1 MILYHPFDEFIFSN
15 HFFILDKIACY
26 RKFQYFEHLKE
37 KFQSCADQIAQLNST
52 LFDPIVTEPIQIDF
66 AKAFYFKDEYISLLI
81 KTTHLPTGFEVSK
94 NFFSYRV
101 VVFWLCAEF

>member
-1 MILYHPFDEFIFSN
+1 MAFLHPGQKTSN
-15 HFFILDKIACY
+15 
-26 RKFQYFEHLKE
+26 RKNLNSLCRVFEHLKE
-37 KFQSCADQIAQLNST
+37 KFQNCADQIAQLNST

-66 AKAFYFKDEYISLLI
+66 AKAFYFKDEFISLLI